1 MSNEKKMGHLETEC
15 LRIRQQ
21 QLEINDAIL
30 SGEIK
35 LPVHLALG
43 HESIAVAL
51 KNCMETSDKILLT
64 HRNIHFHLA
73 LNTDFESIR
82 DEYLLKNS
90 GISGGKLG
98 SMNMIDVEAGNIY
111 TSNILGNNLPVAT
124 GVALGEKFKNSG
136 TVTWVAT
143 GDGAIEEGAFYESI
157 LNAKSLALPIIFIVE
172 NNLWS
177 LGSSI
182 SERRVDIKLNKLA
195 QALDIGYQY
204 LDSNDVN
211 EYANKLR
218 GIRLLAI
225 GHMSPL
231 IVEVMTTTLGG
242 YEVTE
247 NNRKRF
253 VNYHAGKIDQERV
266 KILRSLGEA

>member
-1 MSNEKKMGHLETEC
+1 MKFGYLETEC
-15 LRIRQQ
+15 LRIRQE
-21 QLEINDAIL
+21 QLQINDAIL

-43 HESIAVAL
+43 HEAIAVAL
-51 KNCMETSDKILLT
+51 KNSIQSSDKILLT

-73 LNTDFESIR
+73 LNTNFESIR

-157 LNAKSLALPIIFIVE
+157 LNAKSLGLPIIFIVE
-172 NNLWS
+172 NNSWS

-182 SERRVDIKLNKLA
+182 SERRVEIQLNKLA
-195 QALDIGYQY
+195 QALDIGYEY

-211 EYANKLR
+211 EYATKLKEVR
-218 GIRLLAI
+218 SIAKR
-225 GHMSPL
+225 HTTPL

-247 NNRKRF
+247 NNRTRF
-253 VNYHAGKIDQERV
+253 VNYHAGKIDQERAN
-266 KILRSLGEA
+266 ILRSLGEI